1 MNTTTK
7 TTIIKHV
14 LANGQAAKDIR
25 GHTVELTQAT
35 GPAYQILINILRR
48 QEPAATG
55 TEGRCIT

>member
-1 MNTTTK
+1 MTTNTT
-7 TTIIKHV
+7 IKHI

-25 GHTVELTQAT
+25 RHKVALSQAT

>member
-1 MNTTTK
+1 MTTNMT
-7 TTIIKHV
+7 IKHI

-25 GHTVELTQAT
+25 GHKVALSQAT